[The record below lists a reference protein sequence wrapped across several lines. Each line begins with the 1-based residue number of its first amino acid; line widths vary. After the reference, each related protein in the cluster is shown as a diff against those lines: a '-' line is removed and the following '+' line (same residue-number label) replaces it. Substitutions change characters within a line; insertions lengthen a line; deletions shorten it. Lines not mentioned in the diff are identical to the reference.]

1 MGVEGAGKVGEV
13 GEVVEVCGWGFEG
26 GFPKSVW
33 VLTVMLQFYM
43 LLEWLDL
50 K

>member
-26 GFPKSVW
+26 GFPEERVGSYSYAT
-33 VLTVMLQFYM
+33 VLHAS
-43 LLEWLDL
+43 
-50 K
+50 